1 MRCLTELSTS
11 WLHFAAERGHRKYR
25 HRNSTAVDLNI
36 VTFLLR
42 TSKPIPVLTIPVA
55 VVLDYGTSE
64 MERNE
69 KAAREA
75 PNHNK
80 LEYISAM
87 Q

>member
-1 MRCLTELSTS
+1 MFLNPNIKHSFTS
-11 WLHFAAERGHRKYR
+11 VH
-25 HRNSTAVDLNI
+25 S

-42 TSKPIPVLTIPVA
+42 TSNPIPVLRIPGA
-55 VVLDYGTSE
+55 VVLDYGASE
-64 MERNE
+64 MERIE
-69 KAAREA
+69 KATREA